1 MRAREKRGEEEAS
14 PSQPNPTSSTSGA
27 DAAAAR
33 AAPRRRVAQRKKATA
48 ARPPDPL
55 QHGARRLARGVR
67 RRGAAVALAPGRG
80 LGARLLLPPR
90 RLGQGRRG
98 GGVQLVAPRR
108 APVAPP
114 PRRRQLLRRRAAGR
128 RRAVPVR
135 ARRRGQGQAPLRR
148 LRPRPPRLGRCRGAV
163 DRRRRRRVAAA
174 RGAQLQAH
182 GRHRRVPRDDRRVL
196 QELPG
201 APPRLL
207 RRLQHRGPR
216 RHCCRLQVRWRVL
229 FGSNL
234 FS

>member
-1 MRAREKRGEEEAS
+1 MGRGGSRAAC
-14 PSQPNPTSSTSGA
+14 
-27 DAAAAR
+27 AAAAPPWHSLPDEVWEHAFSFLPAAADR
-33 AAPRRRVAQRKKATA
+33 APRR
-48 ARPPDPL
+48 
-55 QHGARRLARGVR
+55 
-67 RRGAAVALAPGRG
+67 
-80 LGARLLLPPR
+80 
-90 RLGQGRRG
+90 
-98 GGVQLVAPRR
+98 GVQLVAPRR

-148 LRPRPPRLGRCRGAV
+148 LRPRPPRLGRRRGAV

-216 RHCCRLQVRWRVL
+216 RHCCRLQTPKRT
-229 FGSNL
+229 
-234 FS
+234 